1 MRLNFLL
8 FAFSCAL
15 TSAKIGEEK
24 TYSLK
29 DYGLLHT
36 EAFNKLSELHATK
49 TPSSEGEMVK
59 DLTDIV
65 AGLCGGDSK
74 CEERT
79 KEKIGENYK
88 RQKSGVSHSLQLP
101 DEFDEDVLD
110 SLSSMYSVINT
121 VTTKE
126 SIDDVLSSLDDIE
139 KEIVEND
146 SSNEGDKSLAIA
158 GLSVAKESA
167 KLWHEV
173 YSDESHS
180 LHGLH
185 FPQYYQEKKEGGDRK
200 LQWLNWFF
208 NDYYDIGGGNDGT
221 FTLPEFNIT
230 FAVLGDI
237 NTFISGYANAIALDP
252 TVIVPINA
260 QFLTVLSD
268 VLSPAIAQS
277 AYIANQADSFGGA
290 EEDDDDDAYDD
301 TVDRVR

>member
-15 TSAKIGEEK
+15 TSAKIGEDK

-49 TPSSEGEMVK
+49 TPSSEEGMVK

-65 AGLCGGDSK
+65 AGLCDGDSK

-88 RQKSGVSHSLQLP
+88 QQKSGNSHSLQLP

-110 SLSSMYSVINT
+110 SLSSMFSVINT

-158 GLSVAKESA
+158 GLSIAKESA

-185 FPQYYQEKKEGGDRK
+185 FPQYYQDKKEEGDRK
-200 LQWLNWFF
+200 LQLWNWG
-208 NDYYDIGGGNDGT
+208 DYYGGSGGGNGAA

-237 NTFISGYANAIALDP
+237 NVFIASYADAIAQDP
-252 TVIVPINA
+252 TVIIPINVN
-260 QFLTVLSD
+260 FLTVLSD
-268 VLSPAIAQS
+268 ALAPAIAQS
-277 AYIANQADSFGGA
+277 SYIANQADSFGREDGGDEDEGD
-290 EEDDDDDAYDD
+290 EEDEG
-301 TVDRVR
+301 R